1 MFNGAT
7 SAIERAAHADSA
19 VRMAG
24 NFALLAVGFVDHR
37 LDFVQSQRRLRDQ
50 MALLVDPRTMRHV
63 DLDPVS
69 AVINLLARDLAQF
82 DWTIAELR
90 ALGDDNVRIVA
101 FQRISAGNRDRARHH
116 EQARAG
122 NVSGIDGLLDADV
135 AVTTPFVLNLS
146 QPAQPPLQCPPP
158 TPRPT

>member
-1 MFNGAT
+1 MGEYDPISSGVVPAR
-7 SAIERAAHADSA
+7 EGGAHADSA

-90 ALGDDNVRIVA
+90 APWDDNVRIVA
-101 FQRISAGNRDRARHH
+101 FQR
-116 EQARAG
+116 
-122 NVSGIDGLLDADV
+122 
-135 AVTTPFVLNLS
+135 
-146 QPAQPPLQCPPP
+146 
-158 TPRPT
+158 